1 MWHFIESR
9 WNGETAANSYEGP
22 VLDAQKKAFPRK
34 RRFAVLEDNDPSG
47 FKSSKG
53 HTAKVRAKID
63 EFNIPK
69 RSPDLNVCD
78 YALWKEVSKRMRGQ
92 ERKFP
97 TGKRETRTKLLKRL
111 RRTAP
116 ELAAV
121 VRRQGGWGSAEEV
134 PVAPC
139 CTRWAHR
146 GERQSPG
153 VGRGG
158 SELAAGRFAS
168 VECRPRTLCCPFSHE
183 ALFKSIR

>member
-22 VLDAQKKAFPRK
+22 VLDALKKAFPRK

-53 HTAKVRAKID
+53 HAAKARAKID

-78 YALWKEVSKRMRGQ
+78 YALWKEVNKRMRGQ

-97 TGKRETRTKLLKRL
+97 TGKRETRAKFLKRL
-111 RRTAP
+111 RRTALSLP
-116 ELAAV
+116 QSFVDKAVGDLQKRCQLLHAA
-121 VRRQGGWGSAEEV
+121 
-134 PVAPC
+134 
-139 CTRWAHR
+139 
-146 GERQSPG
+146 
-153 VGRGG
+153 RGG
-158 SELAAGRFAS
+158 HIEESGN
-168 VECRPRTLCCPFSHE
+168 RPE
-183 ALFKSIR
+183 